1 MFNKLKQLKELKQM
15 KDSLSEEKVEV
26 EKQGIKIVLNGNF
39 EIEQLILN
47 SEIEKEQQESILKDC
62 LNEGVRKIQM
72 SMVEKFKGLM

>member
-1 MFNKLKQLKELKQM
+1 MFDKLKQLKELKQM
-15 KDSLSEEKVEV
+15 KDSLSEERVEV
-26 EKQGIKIVLNGNF
+26 EKQGIKIVLNGNL

>member
-62 LNEGVRKIQM
+62 LNEGVKKIQM